1 MTAAQPIEPPA
12 FFEPLIAEYL
22 DYLTRERRYSPH
34 TRLASASDLA
44 QFAEYCGK
52 ARITALQQV
61 DSHLVRAWISSQH
74 RAGREPV
81 SLHRYLS
88 TLRSFLRLQLRKG
101 RLTANPAQA
110 VRAPKLRRSLPQVI
124 AAEPLGQALDQL
136 PEDELGIRD
145 RAMVELFYSAGLR
158 LAELQTLDIDAIAD
172 GHELRVTGKGDKQ
185 RVVMIGRQARSAL
198 AAWVQLRGQ
207 YAKADEAALFVSKRG
222 DRLSRT
228 SIGQR
233 LKTWAQQ
240 ANLGVPLHPHRL
252 RHSFAT
258 HLLENS
264 GDLRAVQELLGHAHL
279 STTQI
284 YTHLDWQRLASVYDQ
299 AHPRAKR
306 KKNSA

>member
-1 MTAAQPIEPPA
+1 MAAALPPEPPA
-12 FFEPLIAEYL
+12 FFDPLIAEYL
-22 DYLTRERRYSPH
+22 DYLTHERRYSPH
-34 TRLASASDLA
+34 TRSASANDLA

-52 ARITALQQV
+52 ARITTLTQI
-61 DSHLVRAWISSQH
+61 DSHVVRAWISTQH

-88 TLRSFLRLQLRKG
+88 TLRGFMRLQLRKG
-101 RLTANPAQA
+101 RLQANPAQA

-124 AAEPLGQALDQL
+124 AAEPLGHALDQL
-136 PEDELGIRD
+136 PPDDLGVRD

-158 LAELQTLDIDAIAD
+158 LAELQQLDEAAVA
-172 GHELRVTGKGDKQ
+172 GGQELRVTGKGNKQ
-185 RVVMIGRQARSAL
+185 RVVMIGSQARGAL
-198 AAWVQLRGQ
+198 DAWLRLRGS
-207 YAKADEAALFVSKRG
+207 YAKADELALFVSQRG
-222 DRLSRT
+222 DRLSRA

-233 LKTWAQQ
+233 LKVWAQQ
-240 ANLGVPLHPHRL
+240 AELGVPLHPHRL

-284 YTHLDWQRLASVYDQ
+284 YTHLDWKRLATVYDQ

-306 KKNSA
+306 NKNID